1 MKQTILLAVML
12 LLLFIPMVSAQ
23 FNNPVDDDTDQFD
36 EILEPIFKIY
46 NFIKYA
52 ATVIAVL
59 VLVFAGISM
68 VTSGGDPGK
77 REMAK
82 NMAMYVV
89 LGLVII
95 WAAPLVV
102 NLIVG

>member
-1 MKQTILLAVML
+1 MKGKFLLFLML
-12 LLLFIPMVSAQ
+12 LFCTPFVAAQ
-23 FNNPVDDDTDQFD
+23 FTNPLPGDTTAFN
-36 EILEPIFKIY
+36 EILEPVFKIY
-46 NFIKYA
+46 NFAKYA

-59 VLVFAGISM
+59 VLLFAGISAM
-68 VTSGGDPGK
+68 TSGGDPGK

-82 NMAMYVV
+82 NMAMYVIF
-89 LGLVII
+89 GLIII